1 MTQDLTAIEALD
13 TEVWRNVAQDTSGVQ
28 LVPTG
33 TVYKISWD
41 APATGYSLRS
51 KASLTGAWVDPSL
64 PVLSIGGR
72 KVTHVLTADLPSAGA
87 GFFAVQKQ

>member
-1 MTQDLTAIEALD
+1 M
-13 TEVWRNVAQDTSGVQ
+13 
-28 LVPTG
+28 PTG

-51 KASLTGAWVDPSL
+51 KSSLTGAWVDPAL
-64 PVLSIGGR
+64 PVLNVGGR
-72 KVTHVLTADLPSAGA
+72 KVTHVRTANLPSAGA